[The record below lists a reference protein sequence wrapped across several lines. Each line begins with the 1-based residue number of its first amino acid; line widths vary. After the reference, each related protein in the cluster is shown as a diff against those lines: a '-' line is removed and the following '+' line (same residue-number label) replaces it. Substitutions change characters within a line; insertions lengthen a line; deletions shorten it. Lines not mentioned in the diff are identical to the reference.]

1 MQPSVLTFA
10 VIAFYMREGTIAG
23 RYPRLNLLRLAPLR
37 WIAHPAI
44 VALVRLLAVMVF
56 VLTLYAGFVGVQN
69 PYSNLITTM
78 IWVVWWVGCAFV
90 CALIVDLWM
99 LVNPLDT
106 IFAWCEAL
114 YAALTGGRSLSRR
127 LPYPSWLGAWPA
139 VALFLCFAW
148 AELIWQDNDVP
159 AYLARAI
166 VVYTLVTWSGMFL
179 YGRQVWLQNGEA
191 FTILFGILG
200 RFAPLAATPPF
211 IPGAAR
217 ALYMRP
223 PGAGL
228 LAGDRV
234 RPSLL
239 VFVLLM
245 LATVTFDGFLETPLN
260 QRLHTAVQSSPA
272 LTSLL
277 FELSERG
284 LGETQVINTVTLV
297 AFALGFIAAYWL
309 ASWAMLGMARKWSP
323 APFSVSEAACAFV
336 LTLVPIAVAYHLS
349 HYFSLLLT
357 AGQLII
363 PLASN
368 PFGFGWDLFGTAQY
382 QVDLGIVSPYVFWY
396 GAVTLIVVGH
406 VIAVFLAHA
415 AALRMFGSRRA
426 ALASQIP
433 IVVLMVAYTT
443 LSLWILAQPI
453 VG

>member
-1 MQPSVLTFA
+1 MAGIRTARVCKVAPGAALCLGAATPAAGHGFGQRFDLPLPLWLWMTGAGATIVLTFA
-10 VIAFYMREGTIAG
+10 VIAFYMREGTSAG

-90 CALIVDLWM
+90 CALILDLWM

-139 VALFLCFAW
+139 GALFLCFAW

-200 RFAPLAATPPF
+200 RFAPLAATPPS

-228 LAGDRV
+228 LAGDDGGVQADRRRQQGLASGDR
-234 RPSLL
+234 RPSPR
-239 VFVLLM
+239 
-245 LATVTFDGFLETPLN
+245 G
-260 QRLHTAVQSSPA
+260 RLPG
-272 LTSLL
+272 
-277 FELSERG
+277 RG
-284 LGETQVINTVTLV
+284 
-297 AFALGFIAAYWL
+297 
-309 ASWAMLGMARKWSP
+309 RC
-323 APFSVSEAACAFV
+323 AAC
-336 LTLVPIAVAYHLS
+336 
-349 HYFSLLLT
+349 
-357 AGQLII
+357 Q
-363 PLASN
+363 
-368 PFGFGWDLFGTAQY
+368 
-382 QVDLGIVSPYVFWY
+382 
-396 GAVTLIVVGH
+396 
-406 VIAVFLAHA
+406 
-415 AALRMFGSRRA
+415 
-426 ALASQIP
+426 
-433 IVVLMVAYTT
+433 
-443 LSLWILAQPI
+443 
-453 VG
+453 